1 MLTAR
6 TLVEARTYLS
16 LLAAAAGAAEQGP
29 PATSLIEGRE
39 AWTVQSAFG
48 DVAVPYLSEDVS
60 WKIGALYGL
69 GISQLIDAGQWILV
83 AETFASRALE
93 ASMSYAGRPD
103 QDRTIVE
110 QNWQFAAEALG
121 EAMKFLPEGA
131 QRLPERVFWSGL
143 GERFAH
149 EHPDRITRAQLVEDY
164 EFYTGALDDF
174 RVLYGE
180 A

>member
-1 MLTAR
+1 MPTAR
-6 TLVEARTYLS
+6 TLVEASTYLS
-16 LLAAAAGAAEQGP
+16 LLAAAGGAADQGP

-39 AWTVQSAFG
+39 AWTVRSAFG
-48 DVAVPYLSEDVS
+48 DVAVRYLSEDVS
-60 WKIGALYGL
+60 RKMGVIYGL
-69 GISQLIDAGQWILV
+69 GVSQLIDAGQWILI

-93 ASMSYAGRPD
+93 AGMSYAGQSD
-103 QDRTIVE
+103 QDRTTVE
-110 QNWQFAAEALG
+110 QNWRFAAEALG

-131 QRLPERVFWSGL
+131 HRLPDKAFWSEL

-149 EHPDRITRAQLVEDY
+149 EHPDRVTRAQLVDDY

-174 RVLYGE
+174 RALYGE